1 MKKGWI
7 RASFTV
13 EYTLIMPFV
22 LLVIFFCIG
31 VSFSLHDRVV
41 LDAMA
46 LESLMVDERDWDE
59 LADKYTFSSMQ
70 IKFTV
75 TKKLDKIQSSY
86 QAQIKIP
93 YRELFKIE
101 GSQSGNRLMETDW
114 IRAYKIGKVN
124 KENG

>member
-75 TKKLDKIQSSY
+75 SKKLDTIQSSY
-86 QAQIKIP
+86 QAQVKVP
-93 YRELFKIE
+93 YQELFKIN
-101 GSQSGNRLMETDW
+101 GSQSGNRLMETNW
-114 IRAYKIGKVN
+114 IRAYKLARGKN
-124 KENG
+124 DG

>member
-7 RASFTV
+7 QASFTV

-31 VSFSLHDRVV
+31 VNFSLHDRVV
-41 LDAMA
+41 LDAMV

-59 LADKYTFSSMQ
+59 LANKYTFSSMQ
-70 IKFTV
+70 INFTV
-75 TKKLDKIQSSY
+75 SKKLDKIQSSY
-86 QAQIKIP
+86 QAQVKIP
-93 YRELFKIE
+93 YRELFKID

-114 IRAYKIGKVN
+114 IRAYRLARGKN
-124 KENG
+124 DG